1 LFDRFPEALIQ
12 HTSRFNLKPK
22 PMKTKLPVAAALA
35 LLASCSIPRFA
46 DLSKKD
52 NLEGKAKF
60 DFNTSKIRA
69 SGRGFSLN
77 MKYAN
82 EAPKKVALVSFY
94 VDDPGITKVSGT
106 NASGKT
112 YHTTNTGEDAA
123 RAYADEFLSNGI
135 ESLKADFKKFNVTLL
150 TPAEFLTDDAKKKA
164 YNDFVVRNTKLNELG
179 AKIGAFF
186 KDGASAGT
194 TIETDASAS
203 GYRLLKINKREHI
216 DTKHKNRT
224 QPQNLSGS
232 INSEMIES
240 VGFELCKSLDVD
252 AVLII
257 YNTQTADN
265 KWSRTRHW
273 MDAVSMYMFGPNPLP
288 LKEGK
293 KDNMFYSKGI
303 FYCGTRI
310 WFKKPLI
317 LDPKIKD
324 ESLKAQVMKDNYT
337 AYNKVLEGLAGKM
350 EHYYEKELEKKK

>member
-1 LFDRFPEALIQ
+1 
-12 HTSRFNLKPK
+12 
-22 PMKTKLPVAAALA
+22 MKINLPVATAMA
-35 LLASCSIPRFA
+35 LLTSCALPRFA

-52 NLEGKAKF
+52 NLEGKVKY
-60 DFNTSKIRA
+60 DFNTSKIRE

-77 MKYAN
+77 MKYVN

-106 NASGKT
+106 NASGKN
-112 YHTTNTGEDAA
+112 YLTTNTGSDVATV
-123 RAYADEFLSNGI
+123 YADEFLSNGI

-150 TPAEFLTDDAKKKA
+150 TPSEFLTDDAKKKA
-164 YNDFVVRNTKLNELG
+164 YNDFQVRNTKLNELG

-186 KDGASAGT
+186 KGGANAGT
-194 TIETDASAS
+194 TIETDAPAS

-224 QPQNLSGS
+224 QPQNLDGS

-265 KWSRTRHW
+265 KWGRTRHW
-273 MDAVSMYMFGPNPLP
+273 MNAVGMYMLGPNPLP

-324 ESLKAQVMKDNYT
+324 ETLKAQVTKDNHA
-337 AYNKVLEGLAGKM
+337 AYNKVLEGLVAKM
-350 EHYYEKELEKKK
+350 EHYYEKELAKKK